1 MRRTPSRF
9 AVLIALLCVGA
20 ARTAADEHGLDAA
33 FAGAQS
39 IDLRTCQVSS
49 VVALRDKV
57 GIPPSSTPVLVKVFE
72 RKSLPVV
79 LRPAFTRQGI
89 AAVTINGRYI
99 AILRT
104 ELHDEYADILRHELV
119 HAYISLASPE
129 PLPLWFQEG
138 SAVHYSMGKD
148 RKFYGQA
155 AKDQVGVMVGRTVE
169 LPNDYKQR
177 LQTFNYVLGKVG
189 EKEFNAWYKQA
200 VLTGHVDPRPLLGL
214 EDGAAVAKSV
224 VKKQPATWFY
234 ALAGAVLVG
243 ALVVAYFVSKRADDD
258 F

>member
-1 MRRTPSRF
+1 MTRRPARF
-9 AVLIALLCVGA
+9 VILLALLCAGA
-20 ARTAADEHGLDAA
+20 ARAEADDYDLDAA

-39 IDLRTCQVSS
+39 IDLRTSQISS

-57 GIPPSSTPVLVKVFE
+57 GIPQSSTPVLVKIFD
-72 RKSLPVV
+72 RKSMPVV
-79 LRPAFTRQGI
+79 LRPAFARQGI

-104 ELHDEYADILRHELV
+104 QLHDEYDDILRHELV
-119 HAYISLASPE
+119 HAYISLASPT
-129 PLPLWFQEG
+129 PLPLWFHEG
-138 SAVHYSMGKD
+138 SAVHYSIGKD
-148 RKFYGQA
+148 RKFYGQP
-155 AKDQVGVMVGRTVE
+155 AKNQVVVMVGKTVE

-189 EKEFNAWYKQA
+189 EKEFNVWYKQA

-214 EDGAAVAKSV
+214 DDGAAAATSV
-224 VKKQPATWFY
+224 VRKRPATWVF
-234 ALAGAVLVG
+234 ALAGAIVLG
-243 ALVVAYFVSKRADDD
+243 ALVVAYLVSKRAADD